1 MSKKNKF
8 KYVKL
13 LYTFKEV
20 KNMENEKMIK
30 SEFSNKLT
38 EQAFKN
44 FENIKESLKGLFE
57 IMQLAVNGEDQIY
70 YNMGID
76 NISGLYENFLE
87 LMFNDYGARQVMK
100 ALRNSEVDLAI
111 PLNDPIKEESESEE
125 EETVY

>member
-1 MSKKNKF
+1 
-8 KYVKL
+8 
-13 LYTFKEV
+13 
-20 KNMENEKMIK
+20 MIK

-57 IMQLAVNGEDQIY
+57 IMQLAVDNEEDEIY

-111 PLNDPIKEESESEE
+111 PLNDPIKEKSESDNE
-125 EETVY
+125 EETIY

>member
-1 MSKKNKF
+1 
-8 KYVKL
+8 
-13 LYTFKEV
+13 
-20 KNMENEKMIK
+20 MIK

-57 IMQLAVNGEDQIY
+57 IMQLAVDNEEGQDFY

-111 PLNDPIKEESESEE
+111 PLNDPLSKKSENENE
-125 EETVY
+125 EETIY

>member
-1 MSKKNKF
+1 
-8 KYVKL
+8 
-13 LYTFKEV
+13 
-20 KNMENEKMIK
+20 MIK

-57 IMQLAVNGEDQIY
+57 IMQLAVDNEEDEIY

-111 PLNDPIKEESESEE
+111 PLNDPLKEKSESDNE
-125 EETVY
+125 EETIY

>member
-1 MSKKNKF
+1 
-8 KYVKL
+8 
-13 LYTFKEV
+13 
-20 KNMENEKMIK
+20 MIK

-44 FENIKESLKGLFE
+44 FENIKKSLKGLFE
-57 IMQLAVNGEDQIY
+57 IMQLAVDSEDELY

-111 PLNDPIKEESESEE
+111 PLNDPIKGKSESDNE
-125 EETVY
+125 EETIF

>member
-1 MSKKNKF
+1 
-8 KYVKL
+8 
-13 LYTFKEV
+13 
-20 KNMENEKMIK
+20 MIK

-57 IMQLAVNGEDQIY
+57 ILNLAVDGEENEVY
-70 YNMGID
+70 YNLGVD

-100 ALRNSEVDLAI
+100 ALRNSEIDLAI
-111 PLNDPIKEESESEE
+111 PLNDPVKGESENEGE
-125 EETVY
+125 REAVF